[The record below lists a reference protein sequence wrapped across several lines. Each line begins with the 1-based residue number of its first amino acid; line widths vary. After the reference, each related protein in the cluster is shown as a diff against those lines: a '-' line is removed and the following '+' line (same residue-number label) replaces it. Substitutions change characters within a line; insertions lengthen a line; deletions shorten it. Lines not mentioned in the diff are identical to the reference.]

1 MSKITDLVSLA
12 KNASKEL
19 LSLEENK
26 KNEILRAVANELLL
40 KKELIKEANKK
51 DIKNAKESS
60 LSEALIDRLT
70 LNNERIQGMADSVL
84 QIANQKNPIGK
95 TLDGF
100 KHQNGMQITQVS
112 VPLGVVAMIYESRP
126 NVTIDSAAIALKT
139 QNALILRGSSNAV
152 NSNLYLCELFCDIG
166 KKFGLADG
174 FLQIIGSDKSELD
187 ELVKQDKFI
196 DVLIPR
202 GGAKL
207 KEYIKKNS
215 TIPVIQTGEGLCHI
229 YVDKSADID
238 DALKIIKN
246 AKTQRPSTC
255 NSLECL
261 VLHESIAEKILL
273 ILLNLLENVEFRI
286 DEKIFENFQGFDN
299 VKKATRE
306 DFSTEFL
313 DLILSVKVVK
323 DIDEA
328 ILYINQNSTHH
339 SESILSKD
347 YNNINKFLNLIDS
360 AVVYANASTRFSDGG
375 EFGFGSEI
383 GISTQKMH
391 TRGPMGLEALT
402 SKKYVVYGSG
412 QIREQF

>member
-1 MSKITDLVSLA
+1 MSKIIDMVSLA
-12 KNASKEL
+12 KSASKEL
-19 LSLEENK
+19 LSLSESK
-26 KNEILRAVANELLL
+26 KNEILRAVSNELLL

-51 DIKNAKESS
+51 DIKNARESS

-70 LNNERIQGMADSVL
+70 LNNERIESMADSVL

-95 TLDGF
+95 ILDGF
-100 KHQNGMQITQVS
+100 KHQSGMQITQVS

-139 QNALILRGSSNAV
+139 QNALILRGSSNAI
-152 NSNLYLCELFCDIG
+152 NSNLCLCELFRDIG

-207 KEYIKKNS
+207 KDYIKNNS
-215 TIPVIQTGEGLCHI
+215 TIPVIQTGEGICHI

-313 DLILSVKVVK
+313 DFILSVKVVK

-412 QIREQF
+412 QIRE